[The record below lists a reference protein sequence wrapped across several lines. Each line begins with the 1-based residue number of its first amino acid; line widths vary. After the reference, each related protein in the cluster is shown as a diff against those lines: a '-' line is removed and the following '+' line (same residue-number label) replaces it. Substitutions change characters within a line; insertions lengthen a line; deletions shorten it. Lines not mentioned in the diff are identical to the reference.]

1 MSGFGGEPDF
11 ASPPLAV
18 LAFDAWQ
25 SSLTAVTSFS
35 GQTRTPDQTVCRPSS
50 APFCVTR
57 AETGAMFVTTT
68 EPDPTP
74 PSLSLLALFTRFLR
88 FGFLAFG
95 GPVAQIA
102 MIRRELVDEERWISN
117 AHFNRLLAV
126 LQVLPG
132 PEAHELCVHLGMRA
146 RGRIGGLLAG
156 LGFMLPGFIIML
168 GIGWAYVALS
178 PVMGLLTGA
187 FLGVQAAVVA
197 VIVRA
202 VHKIGSHIL
211 EDRWLWVVAIV
222 AFGAT
227 LLGVAFWIALIA
239 GGAGYACVKAGRHG
253 LAAVVAVAAVVLA
266 VGLHFYGRHI
276 SREDIEVVS
285 TTGALPM
292 LWTGLKAGLLTFGGA
307 YTAIPY
313 VRADTVGRGQI
324 NDGQFLDGIAF
335 AGVIPAPLVIF
346 CTFVGFVVGGWIG
359 AVAMTVGVFLPA
371 FAFSMIFYER
381 LEAVVGDER
390 LHRVLAGIAA
400 AVVGIIAATSVQLAW
415 ATLQRVPSVPIAL
428 AIFLGAFA
436 AVWFWKS
443 RYAIAVVLIVSAM
456 AGWAMFTQ

>member
-1 MSGFGGEPDF
+1 M
-11 ASPPLAV
+11 LV
-18 LAFDAWQ
+18 TILDAD
-25 SSLTAVTSFS
+25 A
-35 GQTRTPDQTVCRPSS
+35 
-50 APFCVTR
+50 
-57 AETGAMFVTTT
+57 
-68 EPDPTP
+68 TP
-74 PSLSLLALFTRFLR
+74 PSLSLQAIFTRFLR
-88 FGFLAFG
+88 FGLLAFG

-156 LGFMLPGFIIML
+156 LGFMLPGFVIML
-168 GIGWAYVALS
+168 GIGWVYVALS
-178 PVMGLLTGA
+178 PVMSILIGA

-211 EDRWLWVVAIV
+211 EDRWLWVVAILG
-222 AFGAT
+222 FGAT
-227 LLGVAFWIALIA
+227 LLGVAFWIVLMG
-239 GGAGYACVKAGRHG
+239 GGAAYALVKAGRHG
-253 LAAVVAVAAVVLA
+253 LAAVVSIAALILA
-266 VGLHFYGRHI
+266 LGLHLQGRHF
-276 SREDIEVVS
+276 STGNVDVVS
-285 TTGALPM
+285 SNGALPM

-324 NDGQFLDGIAF
+324 SDGEFLDGIAF
-335 AGVIPAPLVIF
+335 AGIIPAPLVIF
-346 CTFVGFVVGGWIG
+346 CTFVGFVVGGWVG
-359 AVAMTVGVFLPA
+359 ALAMTVGVFLPA

-390 LHRVLAGIAA
+390 LHRVLSGVAA
-400 AVVGIIAATSVQLAW
+400 AVVGIIAATSIQLGW
-415 ATLQRVPSVPIAL
+415 ATLQRVPSVPFAI

-443 RYAIAVVLIVSAM
+443 RYAVALVLTGAAI
-456 AGWAMFTQ
+456 AGWLLFRR